1 MTGVVDAEAVTK
13 RYGEVLG
20 LNGFSATFSEGI
32 TGLVGPNGAGK
43 STLFRLLAGQLR
55 ADQGRL
61 TLLGQPAWGHGE
73 FRHRV
78 GYCPE
83 SPALFDW
90 MTGNDLVTTLLRVDG
105 FSRTE
110 AAERSARAMAEV
122 GLTQDGDRRVRVYSK
137 GMRQRVKIAQCIA
150 HDPELI
156 LLDEPLNGVDPV
168 GRASLSALMRQLSS
182 AGHHLIVSSHILYEV
197 ERLTGQIVMIAN
209 GQAIAQGDLHRI
221 RDLIDS
227 RPHVIDLETP
237 DPRGVARFLGAW
249 DHVVSIEF
257 LDAGRLRVM
266 TRSPDTFY
274 AALPGLVVSEG
285 LTVRSVRSADDNLD
299 AVFRYL
305 SEGRR

>member
-1 MTGVVDAEAVTK
+1 MTGVVVADSVTK

-20 LNGFSATFSEGI
+20 LNGFSANFPEGI

-43 STLFRLLAGQLR
+43 STLFRLLAGQLKV
-55 ADQGRL
+55 DSGRL
-61 TLLGQPAWGHGE
+61 TILGEPAWGQGE
-73 FRHRV
+73 FRRRI

-83 SPALFDW
+83 PPSLFDW
-90 MTGNDLVTTLLRVDG
+90 MTGNDFVTTLLRLDG
-105 FSRTE
+105 FSREE
-110 AAERSARAMAEV
+110 AAARSARAMAEV
-122 GLTQDGDRRVRVYSK
+122 ALTGDGNRRLRVYSK
-137 GMRQRVKIAQCIA
+137 GMRQRVKFAQCIA
-150 HDPELI
+150 HDPELV

-168 GRASLSALMRQLSS
+168 GRASLSVLMKQFS
-182 AGHHLIVSSHILYEV
+182 AAGRHLIVSSHVLYEV
-197 ERLTGQIVMIAN
+197 ERLTDQIVMIAN

-237 DPRGVARFLGAW
+237 DPRLVGRFLGAW
-249 DHVVSIEF
+249 DHVVSVEF
-257 LDAGRLRVM
+257 PEPGRLRVK
-266 TRSPDTFY
+266 TRSPDEFY
-274 AALPGLVVSEG
+274 AALPGLVVTEG

>member
-43 STLFRLLAGQLR
+43 STLFRLLAGQLK

-90 MTGNDLVTTLLRVDG
+90 MTGYDLVTTLLRVDG
-105 FSRTE
+105 FSRNE

-122 GLTQDGDRRVRVYSK
+122 GLTADGDRHVRVYSK

-182 AGHHLIVSSHILYEV
+182 AGRHLIVSSHILYEV
-197 ERLTGQIVMIAN
+197 ERLTDQIVMIAN

-257 LDAGRLRVM
+257 VDAGRLRVL
-266 TRSPDTFY
+266 TRAPDKFY
-274 AALPGLVVSEG
+274 SDLPGLVVTEG